1 MNQKL
6 IPVALLLLAG
16 CSETQETSQPQD
28 AQEQQQ
34 SQEMQASQAVSQPEV
49 AAEPGLAEQE
59 LIQQD
64 PGQAYLYINAQKSW
78 REGNAVRTAV

>member
-16 CSETQETSQPQD
+16 CSETQETSQPEV

-34 SQEMQASQAVSQPEV
+34 SQEMQASQTVSQPEV
-49 AAEPGLAEQE
+49 AAEPILAEQE
-59 LIQQD
+59 LISTGSGTGVFVHQR
-64 PGQAYLYINAQKSW
+64 AEIL
-78 REGNAVRTAV
+78 V